1 MFDSQKKLLGK
12 IRLGEDS
19 ILELKA
25 VSFRGDKIAGPKRD
39 DLADELTAFGNSF
52 DGVLLLGV
60 DDKTRDVEGIP
71 LDKLDIVETL
81 VREICSDSIDPPT
94 QCKDCSHDV
103 AGFTR
108 D

>member
-1 MFDSQKKLLGK
+1 MFDSQEELLGK

-25 VSFRGDKIAGPKRD
+25 VSFRGDKITGPKRD

-60 DDKTRDVEGIP
+60 DDKIRDVEVFPWINSILSKHWYARSVVILLIP
-71 LDKLDIVETL
+71 HST
-81 VREICSDSIDPPT
+81 
-94 QCKDCSHDV
+94 
-103 AGFTR
+103 
-108 D
+108 

>member
-1 MFDSQKKLLGK
+1 MFDSQEELLGK

-25 VSFRGDKIAGPKRD
+25 VSFRGNKITVPKRD